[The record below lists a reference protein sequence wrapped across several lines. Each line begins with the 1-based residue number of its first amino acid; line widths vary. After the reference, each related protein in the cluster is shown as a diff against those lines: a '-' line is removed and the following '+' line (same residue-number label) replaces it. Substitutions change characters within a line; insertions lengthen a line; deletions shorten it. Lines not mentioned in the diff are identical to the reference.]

1 MKQDFEFLDVL
12 SLKLAQKD
20 AYKLH
25 SSNYGVIIGR
35 VLAND
40 AFGIPNAKI
49 SVFIERDTND
59 TTEIENIY
67 PYTKV
72 TTKDR
77 NNIRYNL
84 LPDYSDDECYRI
96 VGTFPNKRLLLD
108 DDTYLEVYDKYWKY
122 TTVTNNAGDYMLF
135 AVPTGSQELHVDI
148 DLSDI
153 GILSQ
158 KPRDF
163 IYKGYNITEFDNAS
177 QFKQSTNLDN
187 LKQIISQN
195 KSVFVYPFWGDINNG
210 IAAITRADI
219 QVDYK
224 FEPTCI
230 FMGSIVSDNEGNS
243 IGHKCEP
250 SVDNGMNDQLVAGE
264 GTIEMIRKTV
274 DGLVEEYQIQGN
286 RLIDSDG
293 VWCYQIPMNLDYVG
307 TDEYGNVVPTDNP
320 SKGIPTRT
328 QVRFRISKTETG
340 EEGTSRHTAKYLVP
354 MNPPLIEENN
364 DRYITPRSALNGQDF
379 EKLYNFGSSTPQSCF
394 RDLYWNNVYSV
405 KNYIPKVQVAHRAVS
420 KNYGALK
427 GSNLATDQ
435 NPIPF
440 NKLRID
446 IPFMY
451 MIVCI
456 LFMIILYIISF
467 INEGVIC
474 AINSIIGIFH
484 SVKEF
489 KLPVIGRV
497 FKWLPV
503 PGYIGCISLGAGLSE
518 DNIAY
523 YPGCTCD
530 TGLDA
535 ADCPEDMESNCKK
548 VSDNTTLKDKIQQN
562 LAQEYKIVKLDLYQ
576 DWINGCL
583 YMPLWAWRKT
593 KKKTYLFG
601 LFSRSAKNEFCD
613 CDRKYSRL
621 KTYVT
626 CDLQYQ
632 NTSLDILPSEDSSKE
647 DKYHKQRR
655 SWVRY
660 ENGLIKGVKNKD
672 DLTVY
677 YYVAMQPTNDNE
689 DDVIT
694 NRDSGFTVARLYAT
708 DIILL
713 GNINE
718 NNLYGIP
725 QFFKVVP
732 STTANI
738 PPIAT
743 IEEALNEEGTENASS
758 DIGEGEDSGT
768 TITTGMDWGARGS
781 KQTPTYKTGLFLDLA
796 CTYAS
801 TRLKSCVNVER
812 LSELGVNLDMS
823 YNMSYSNGGNG
834 IQRGIIDSDG
844 FITKYELDD
853 MENRSAFATL
863 NHIGF
868 VPQAYQDSISGYTT
882 QVEDENTRYLVPKF
896 KFIFPTDFDGRLQGS
911 MTRYRNGFEQA
922 MFDESDEA
930 YLTFRLGAESNDNS
944 RNGHYYGRTRHFY
957 HAEHNVYR
965 MPLYNNSFYF
975 YFGINKGNTAIDKF
989 NNLFLADCVQNEK
1002 DPFTLDVESRGKS
1015 YCDCMYDASHIG
1027 NSYGFIKVSSDD
1039 IQTPY
1044 SYTLY
1049 DSIGEVVV
1057 GEKNMTA
1064 MTFTIGDVNDKGKV
1078 KYQIPTDDDDN
1089 PETPKVYEV
1098 VDNEYGASGL
1108 TNQVY
1113 NLVVKDGNG
1122 KKVSRRIELDTPSL
1136 SFNYESFKLGT
1147 KFYDTELTS
1156 RDYICNE
1163 DDDYYG
1169 RIILSNFA
1177 IDGIV
1182 CDLITATTQGMS
1194 SEGYIVTIDLRNT
1207 IKGIDSSGPSCDSGV
1222 SLVYLT
1228 IGTLESDSIEGI
1240 ENCFCNNE
1248 GTNEPRL
1255 KLLNDGRLQIDV
1267 YQPKRYIISMYQ
1279 QCKGK
1284 VVKENSYSE
1293 IIRVPNGENFNTFL
1307 NGMPTEFILGT
1318 NSDTTGA
1325 TIANTSKFYKSTTV
1339 TNATDKNICGW
1350 FGVHQEDS
1358 YQFGRSNL
1366 VTVEKN
1372 QIVWEDF
1379 LNFGEN
1385 SIIAPSSKLAILKFK
1400 FESMFSLSDAV
1411 YSTGEFYYRAVGGVQ
1426 PALYR
1431 SVAPIYNDDSKR
1443 DRYVLDDTNMVTV
1456 PNSYPNIV
1464 GGNYMF
1470 LDPDDDYDPVLPSD
1484 KTIPTFNRYYEDD
1497 GGNTCHYI
1505 GNYFAAFTNNGGYKN
1520 AKELDKTMSVLR
1532 SPSYASVS
1540 PYNTTPK
1547 EIGKTIEGR
1556 IKTDFRL
1563 ARENGTQS
1571 LNGDKSRKVNPYLR
1585 ALTVDRR
1592 LGYNLTVLG
1601 PVIGNT
1607 FPLYTPNLDTGNTID
1622 YDRPWKGARII
1633 GQIYGGIEM
1642 SYDRDYN
1649 IISANTVWD
1658 ESGNLSAATPNSLLE
1673 YTYQLSSNDED
1684 AKTIYNKSN
1693 AKSIIW
1699 QRDKL
1704 SKLYSTFIN
1713 YKFDESGEY
1722 TICNNGIATFERM
1735 KVNGSKEWDV
1745 VSSNTYT
1752 FEADK
1757 LYDIKFE
1764 LKDGVDEI
1772 PEGTFTNADGTPL
1785 AGIQVIDSS
1794 YTENLYDV
1802 IKDYYYPSG
1811 STLIKRFY
1819 DANIGNVDIRDYF
1832 WSNFNKNRLVKYIN
1846 DPITTDPNTT
1856 GQGGSGYEK
1865 LISTPLPYIFSYP
1878 SGNTSFYNGD
1888 FNRDDIIKANNY
1900 PTKRYIDICNIM
1912 SSSRYD
1918 LNISSCSY
1926 GGTQIILNEDGTLS
1940 SEVREGDGIELEFE
1954 FEKPIQFVEP
1964 SSGNKNF
1971 GNVVYNRIGNTSNG
1985 YSVFS
1990 ADTAYL
1996 VFTITK
2002 KSSSDF
2008 DVYTALPSM
2017 IGVLPY
2023 MNVNGKE
2030 VDGITYFK
2038 TTTENGEIVAKKSID
2053 NAIENVSIYNWYGK
2067 LGVGLFNTTSD
2078 MVAPDGIVADDEL
2091 YINGKRLKERFL
2103 CYRKNWEYITSDSN
2117 DFGNVRFIRKQNL
2130 HDAKVFKNIKV
2141 FAILV
2146 KRYYASNG
2154 DSTLTNSLRTIETSE
2169 LIDCRNIWLK
2179 FAVSGDSSEPLSYVE
2194 LKNLESGID
2203 LELQDTPI
2211 DDDDEP
2217 TTESV
2222 TQEGKTKLYSQTVA
2236 FEMKIDTQA
2245 APSSTDACNQVFVDY
2260 NNMSFTFMFKH
2271 NDDEYFVDCGN
2282 VSATENK
2289 QGDVTTSVMLLFSMK
2304 LPQEMGLL
2312 YDDTRGINKWDCALL
2327 AKTSSGFSYK
2337 VDFKVSVSSQKL
2349 PQDQGARELTQGTI
2363 TG

>member
-1 MKQDFEFLDVL
+1 MDKSYRIHTNISSDTVLNVNMKQDFEFLDVL

-20 AYKLH
+20 AYKIH

-59 TTEIENIY
+59 TTEIESIY

-583 YMPLWAWRKT
+583 YMPLWAWRKA

-632 NTSLDILPSEDSSKE
+632 DTSLDILPSEDSSKE
-647 DKYHKQRR
+647 DKYHKNRR
-655 SWVRY
+655 EWVRY

-853 MENRSAFATL
+853 MANRSAFATL

-1002 DPFTLDVESRGKS
+1002 DPFTLDIESRGKS
-1015 YCDCMYDASHIG
+1015 YCDCMYSATTRG
-1027 NSYGFIKVSSDD
+1027 NAYGFIRVSSDD

-1147 KFYDTELTS
+1147 KFYDIELTS

-1411 YSTGEFYYRAVGGVQ
+1411 YSTGEFYYRAVGGIQ

-1456 PNSYPNIV
+1456 PSSYPNIV

-1470 LDPDDDYDPVLPSD
+1470 LDPDDDYNPVLPSD

-1520 AKELDKTMSVLR
+1520 AKELDRTMSVLR

-1649 IISANTVWD
+1649 IISANTQYD
-1658 ESGNLSAATPNSLLE
+1658 ASGNVISASANGRLE
-1673 YTYQLSSNDED
+1673 YTYQFSSSDED
-1684 AKTIYNKSN
+1684 AKTTYNKGSVDSVWETDN
-1693 AKSIIW
+1693 DQAS
-1699 QRDKL
+1699 Q
-1704 SKLYSTFIN
+1704 SKMI
-1713 YKFDESGEY
+1713 
-1722 TICNNGIATFERM
+1722 
-1735 KVNGSKEWDV
+1735 
-1745 VSSNTYT
+1745 
-1752 FEADK
+1752 
-1757 LYDIKFE
+1757 
-1764 LKDGVDEI
+1764 
-1772 PEGTFTNADGTPL
+1772 
-1785 AGIQVIDSS
+1785 
-1794 YTENLYDV
+1794 
-1802 IKDYYYPSG
+1802 
-1811 STLIKRFY
+1811 IKRFY
-1819 DANIGNVDIRDYF
+1819 DANLGGVDIRNYF
-1832 WSNFNKNRLVKYIN
+1832 WSNFNKNRLKNYLA
-1846 DPITTDPNTT
+1846 T
-1856 GQGGSGYEK
+1856 QGVGYNA
-1865 LISTPLPYIFSYP
+1865 LVSTPLPYIFSYP

-1888 FNRDDIIKANNY
+1888 FNRDDAIKANNY
-1900 PTKRYIDICNIM
+1900 PTKRFIDVCNIV
-1912 SSSRYD
+1912 SSNRYN
-1918 LNISSCSY
+1918 LGISSCSY

-1985 YSVFS
+1985 YSVFK
-1990 ADTAYL
+1990 AEDAYI

-2017 IGVLPY
+2017 IRVLPY

-2053 NAIENVSIYNWYGK
+2053 NAIENVSIYDWFGR

-2078 MVAPDGIVADDEL
+2078 IVAPDGIVADDEL

-2103 CYRKNWEYITSDSN
+2103 CYRKNWEYITSDHN
-2117 DFGNVRFIRKQNL
+2117 DFANVRFLRKVSLNN
-2130 HDAKVFKNIKV
+2130 VKV
-2141 FAILV
+2141 FAIVV
-2146 KRYYASNG
+2146 KRYYTDNG
-2154 DSTLTNSLRTIETSE
+2154 STTLANTLRTIETSE

-2179 FAVSGDSSEPLSYVE
+2179 FAVGDTSNPLSYVE
-2194 LKNLESGID
+2194 LKNLQSDID
-2203 LELQDTPI
+2203 VETQSSSSEEE
-2211 DDDDEP
+2211 DEP
-2217 TTESV
+2217 TSETT

-2245 APSSTDACNQVFVDY
+2245 APSSTDACNQAFVDY